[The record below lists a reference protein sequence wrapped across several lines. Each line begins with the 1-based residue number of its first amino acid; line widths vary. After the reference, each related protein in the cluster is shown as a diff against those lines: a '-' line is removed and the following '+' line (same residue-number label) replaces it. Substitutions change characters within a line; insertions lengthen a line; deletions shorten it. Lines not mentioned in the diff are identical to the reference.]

1 MPPQS
6 WWESPLRQHLMIALG
21 LALAGCGAGGPTRTG
36 VDAAWVRLAAAPG
49 RPGAAYFTVHGGSE
63 PARLIAIE
71 SPRVA
76 TIELHDMAM
85 QGNMMTMAR
94 IDGADVAAGGKLAFA
109 PGGKHA
115 MLFGVD
121 PAIKPG
127 DTLPLSFRFA
137 KGTPIAVDA
146 KVVAAGSAAY

>member
-1 MPPQS
+1 MPPQPER
-6 WWESPLRQHLMIALG
+6 ESPLRHLMIAMS
-21 LALAGCGAGGPTRTG
+21 LALAGCGSGGPASTE
-36 VDAAWVRLAAAPG
+36 VSAAWVRLAAVPG
-49 RPGAAYFTVHGGSE
+49 RPAAAYFTVDGGAE

-71 SPRVA
+71 SPKVA

-85 QGNMMTMAR
+85 QGNVMTMAR
-94 IDGADVAAGGKLAFA
+94 LDGADVAAGGKLAFA